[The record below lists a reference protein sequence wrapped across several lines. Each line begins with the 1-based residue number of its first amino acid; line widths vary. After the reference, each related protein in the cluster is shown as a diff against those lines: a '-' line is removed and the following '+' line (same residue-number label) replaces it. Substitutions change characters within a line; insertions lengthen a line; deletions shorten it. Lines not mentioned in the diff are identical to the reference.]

1 MRHIEKR
8 DLCTDFENYK
18 IRRGSALQTWKHFK
32 NKNIKLSLHQHLW
45 QEQKGLCVYCQQVIP
60 QKVQIDSEG
69 NIHPSHIEH
78 IKPKSEFPELT
89 FEHSNLSISCEGFD
103 IQNPPNPIA
112 KDFCGHAKANEYNDL
127 LFLLPVEMTD
137 IESYFAYNIQG
148 KIESSGKDD
157 SKANYMIQLLHLN
170 HTTLAY
176 MRSEMYSLILEQVI
190 TQNLDIEDYLATNQI
205 QFPAF
210 HSMLQQLFFI

>member
-8 DLCTDFENYK
+8 DLCTDFENHK
-18 IRRGSALQTWKHFK
+18 QRRGNTLQTWANFK
-32 NKNIKLSLHQHLW
+32 DTQVKLTLHQHLW

-112 KDFCGHAKANEYNDL
+112 KDFCGHAKANDYDDL
-127 LFLLPVEMTD
+127 LFLLPAEMTD
-137 IESYFAYNIQG
+137 IESYFTYNIQG

-157 SKANYMIQLLHLN
+157 NKANYMIQLLHLDN
-170 HTTLAY
+170 TILED
-176 MRSEMYSLILEQVI
+176 MRSEQYLLVI
-190 TQNLDIEDYLATNQI
+190 EEFTNNNLDIEDYLATNQT